1 MHQWKSRRV
10 DGISSSDPTAEEQE
24 LSVPVVRQTY
34 RDPMRLRAMHFGRLW
49 LLLTSS
55 NTFVLLTAWSSK
67 PETPPPKGIEAPGLI
82 EN

>member
-10 DGISSSDPTAEEQE
+10 DDISSSDPTAEEQE
-24 LSVPVVRQTY
+24 VSVQVVRQTY
-34 RDPMRLRAMHFGRLW
+34 RDPMRLRAMYFGRLQ

-55 NTFVLLTAWSSK
+55 NTFVLLTACSSK

-82 EN
+82 EI

>member
-10 DGISSSDPTAEEQE
+10 DDISSSDPTAEEQE

-34 RDPMRLRAMHFGRLW
+34 RDPMRLRAMHFGRLQ

-67 PETPPPKGIEAPGLI
+67 SETPPPKGIEAPGLI